1 MLNTMV
7 LWVAQGFG
15 LGRIP
20 VAPGTF
26 GSLGGLV
33 WLALLLATGSLWGYL
48 LGLGISFAVSVWFC
62 GRAARTLGH
71 EDPPSVVLDEIVA
84 VPLCALG
91 WLASAWFTHHHWP
104 APGDL
109 LVRPGCWVAIAC
121 FALFRVFDIAKPWPV
136 KQSQVLP
143 GGLGITV
150 DDLLAAVYV
159 NLVLIPFL
167 P

>member
-1 MLNTMV
+1 MTNPFDILPANLFNLFST
-7 LWVAQGFG
+7 QGFISLQRHYMAILLRIYTLAEFNRFG
-15 LGRIP
+15 LTR
-20 VAPGTF
+20 
-26 GSLGGLV
+26 
-33 WLALLLATGSLWGYL
+33 
-48 LGLGISFAVSVWFC
+48 
-62 GRAARTLGH
+62 
-71 EDPPSVVLDEIVA
+71 EVVLDEIVA